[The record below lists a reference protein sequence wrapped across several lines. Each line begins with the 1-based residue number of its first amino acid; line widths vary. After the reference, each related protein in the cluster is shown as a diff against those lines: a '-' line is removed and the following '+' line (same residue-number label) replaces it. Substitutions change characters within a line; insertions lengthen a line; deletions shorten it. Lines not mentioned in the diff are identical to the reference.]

1 MSTETAVTTQ
11 DLELENAE
19 LLPSRETLCCWN
31 PCRPCNPC
39 GCFDHC
45 CITLNISFCL

>member
-1 MSTETAVTTQ
+1 MSTETAVTMQ

-31 PCRPCNPC
+31 PCRPYCPC
-39 GCFDHC
+39 EPRLEVIVIVRFP
-45 CITLNISFCL
+45 CL